1 MQASLKVPSAA
12 ADGSRKRSKHF
23 QHLQDLINGNQPP
36 GAEDHAKLSNL
47 SSQELQVLRKK
58 VSDAKANNLPEH
70 LLNRV
75 KRKWSYQDRKDC
87 LDTWHDTLDP
97 KNLAKLFRVA
107 TSKQQIFFESVSMGL
122 DDKHD
127 DISNLSFFKLIQ
139 LIGTSVP
146 ESHKLEAFR
155 KNLAAFS
162 GLGL

>member
-1 MQASLKVPSAA
+1 M
-12 ADGSRKRSKHF
+12 
-23 QHLQDLINGNQPP
+23 
-36 GAEDHAKLSNL
+36 
-47 SSQELQVLRKK
+47 
-58 VSDAKANNLPEH
+58 SDAKANNLPEH

-107 TSKQQIFFESVSMGL
+107 TSKQQIFFESVGMGL

-127 DISNLSFFKLIQ
+127 DISNLNFLKLIQ

-162 GLGL
+162 GLGLQTQMDMWHEAIKGCNLQPVCHFFEKGLDDLIISHTLDACQDGPWIAQFFIQLYLLSD